1 MASLS
6 ETLRDWALDEV
17 YSRLDRILVSQVA
30 TGGMT
35 MAAIDDLNAAIS
47 GQYDVLLPAVAS
59 VDSELRRV
67 RDLLANGASS
77 AQLAEALANV
87 NASTN
92 RIKDA
97 VSAVVADTSTPDP
110 APELPEVPAEPLPE
124 EPVEVPS
131 NGEDEDVPGDGLG
144 AV

>member
-1 MASLS
+1 
-6 ETLRDWALDEV
+6 
-17 YSRLDRILVSQVA
+17 
-30 TGGMT
+30 

-59 VDSELRRV
+59 VDSELKRV
-67 RDLLANGASS
+67 RDLLANGAS
-77 AQLAEALANV
+77 AEQLAQALASV

-97 VSAVVADTSTPDP
+97 VGSLVADTNTPDP

-124 EPVEVPS
+124 EPVVPGGGSEEPSPAPVEEPPFEVP
-131 NGEDEDVPGDGLG
+131 GDEDTDVPGDGLG
-144 AV
+144 AQ